1 MIGEMRTVRVTL
13 MSGRFAS
20 GPKKAELSKPAML
33 STVSMARNGTALS
46 DGFGRATAVVV
57 SLCVASMTT
66 TMRINEHASTTRIAR
81 VANRT
86 PRTAIHATARAIAT
100 VVITV
105 AAGPRT
111 SGPTMAMVSSRLGT
125 ACEKTETEIPRYP
138 STSAAPA
145 VSVARIPEPWKT
157 KLYNDPAAASLR
169 VN

>member
-1 MIGEMRTVRVTL
+1 MR
-13 MSGRFAS
+13 GRCAS

-33 STVSMARNGTALS
+33 STVSIARNGTALS

-100 VVITV
+100 VVIPV
-105 AAGPRT
+105 AAGPRPP
-111 SGPTMAMVSSRLGT
+111 GPKNG
-125 ACEKTETEIPRYP
+125 
-138 STSAAPA
+138 SA
-145 VSVARIPEPWKT
+145 SVREGVGPYGLIQGG
-157 KLYNDPAAASLR
+157 
-169 VN
+169 